1 MSDKPEDATFNTK
14 LFSGVRSEK
23 MWADINKAESV
34 EDLRE
39 ALYFVC
45 CQLQTLEYKLAPL
58 FEKLEEYK
66 PNDYTG

>member
-1 MSDKPEDATFNTK
+1 MSDKPGPDKTK
-14 LFSGVRSEK
+14 DVPPKIFSGVRSEK

-45 CQLQTLEYKLAPL
+45 CKLQTLEYRLLPL
-58 FEKLEEYK
+58 FEESGNE
-66 PNDYTG
+66 